1 MINPRTVAAIAL
13 FAVSSMPATADTL
26 LLDAINASP
35 ANNETGVARPAR
47 GATMVGVTAQFGD
60 PDSSMPAVGEP
71 PITRWVYPTYTVYFE
86 HDRVINVVVHR

>member
-1 MINPRTVAAIAL
+1 MINPRTVATIVL
-13 FAVSSMPATADTL
+13 CAVSSMPVAADTL

-35 ANNETGVARPAR
+35 ANNEAGVARPAS
-47 GATMVGVTAQFGD
+47 GASMAGVTAKFGE

-71 PITRWVYPTYTVYFE
+71 PITRWVYPAYTVYFE